1 MGRVRIGTCSGP
13 ADAAVVRSVF
23 DAHEIPIVIN
33 AEQHA
38 SVLGGLGG
46 AFVPLHI
53 YVDDAHAEEAAA
65 LLADMRRDDASDPE
79 LAGDEADAEDEA
91 SDGAGDTASDPA
103 SDEPPVD
110 LQVERRRRTA
120 LALLLGC
127 CVTFG
132 TAHMSTGAW
141 LRGMALAGLEVLAI
155 TYMAGGN
162 MDLGTLILVAC
173 VATDVIGG
181 IWRAR
186 TMTPQPRRAT
196 LPVARARR

>member
-13 ADAAVVRSVF
+13 ADAAFVRSAF
-23 DAHEIPIVIN
+23 DAHDIPIVIN

-53 YVDDAHAEEAAA
+53 YVDDQYAEDAAA
-65 LLADMRRDDASDPE
+65 LLADLRGHGERDPE
-79 LAGDEADAEDEA
+79 QAGEDEEDA
-91 SDGAGDTASDPA
+91 AEEAGEQAGGEAEGST
-103 SDEPPVD
+103 PVD

-120 LALLLGC
+120 IALLLGC
-127 CVTFG
+127 CLTFG

-141 LRGMALAGLEVLAI
+141 LRGMALLGLEVLAFR
-155 TYMAGGN
+155 YMVHGN
-162 MDLGTLILVAC
+162 MDLGTVLLVAC
-173 VATDVIGG
+173 VATDVIGA

-186 TMTPQPRRAT
+186 TMTPQPRKAR
-196 LPVARARR
+196 LPVARTRR